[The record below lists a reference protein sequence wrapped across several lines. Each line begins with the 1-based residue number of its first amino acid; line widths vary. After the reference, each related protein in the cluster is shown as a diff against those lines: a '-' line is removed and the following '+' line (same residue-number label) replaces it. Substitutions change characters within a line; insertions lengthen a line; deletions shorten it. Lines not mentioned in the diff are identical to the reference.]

1 MGSEVTCSE
10 GKLTP
15 LQELYLRHNAKH
27 GRQEERNLAMS
38 KGERVGKMDTE
49 NVSIQ
54 QPAVLTDENSVKD
67 VINVG
72 RQPEEDF
79 GNGNHG
85 EIDTA
90 EVTETKNN
98 SSDVQNTVTA
108 ESTEQVSEDAKASS
122 ATEDTNPPRGS
133 PKFRCRR

>member
-1 MGSEVTCSE
+1 MGSEFTYSE

-15 LQELYLRHNAKH
+15 LQELYLRPNAKH

-38 KGERVGKMDTE
+38 NGERVEQMDTE

-54 QPAVLTDENSVKD
+54 QTAVLTDENSVKD

-79 GNGNHG
+79 CNG
-85 EIDTA
+85 
-90 EVTETKNN
+90 KNT
-98 SSDVQNTVTA
+98 S
-108 ESTEQVSEDAKASS
+108 
-122 ATEDTNPPRGS
+122 
-133 PKFRCRR
+133 